1 MKSNKN
7 TKLIGKIE
15 VRRGLNNNNNN
26 NICHLTVS
34 DNLQFLVDG
43 YRL

>member
-15 VRRGLNNNNNN
+15 VRRGLNNNNN
-26 NICHLTVS
+26 ICHLTVS